1 MLDRPQNFDFSGS
14 DESIARPL
22 RQSQGL
28 EPAPPTT
35 GVHPV
40 MIKIALSAVAWFLA
54 VTWLNFA
61 GGVQVDLT
69 LAVVMG
75 IFVMFFMLFLL
86 TASMVVD
93 DRRWRQPKASF
104 AEFLK
109 DDVPIDTYTMRGNS
123 NHSAAC
129 GISSGWHRD
138 HFDLDDSPLRV
149 VSTAARSYCRQATN

>member
-40 MIKIALSAVAWFLA
+40 VIKIALSAVAWFLA

-93 DRRWRQPKASF
+93 DRRWRRPKASF

-109 DDVPIDTYTMRGNS
+109 DDVPIDTYTMRGREVIFQITLLS
-123 NHSAAC
+123 VALAVGGTVIASIWTIVH
-129 GISSGWHRD
+129 SGW
-138 HFDLDDSPLRV
+138 
-149 VSTAARSYCRQATN
+149 